1 MSLSQRLGIHYRPA
15 HPRRVMTGMT
25 VLVVGGGGREHALG
39 IGLATSD
46 SVASVHTAPGNAG
59 TAMIGTNHAISASDI
74 EGLISLA
81 EELDAGLVVVGPEA
95 PLVDGLADSLRVK
108 GIPCFGPH
116 SEGARLEGSKL
127 HAKRL
132 MQSLGVPT
140 GGCIVVESADEID
153 TALDSFE
160 PPWVVKRDVLAA
172 GKGVTVTSERRQAAE
187 ALSFGL
193 ESDGFVLLEEH
204 LSGEEA
210 SVLVMMDESG
220 YVCLPPSQDHKRVG
234 EGDTGSNTGGMGA
247 YAPAPVATPAVLQ
260 RVVDE
265 VVVPMHHHLRNQETP
280 YRGCLYL
287 GLMISSE
294 GAPGVIEFNVRFG
307 DPETQVTV
315 PLISSDLAELLLACA
330 EGRVSE
336 TEVEFHTHSA
346 ATVVLASEGYPAS
359 SAIGR
364 VISGSEVSLEEGE
377 ISGFVHYAGAGFD
390 EGGNLVSSGGR
401 VLAAT
406 GVAPDLRSAVGA
418 AYEVMESIQLEGSHY
433 RSDIAYRAL

>member
-1 MSLSQRLGIHYRPA
+1 
-15 HPRRVMTGMT
+15 
-25 VLVVGGGGREHALG
+25 
-39 IGLATSD
+39 
-46 SVASVHTAPGNAG
+46 
-59 TAMIGTNHAISASDI
+59 
-74 EGLISLA
+74 
-81 EELDAGLVVVGPEA
+81 
-95 PLVDGLADSLRVK
+95 
-108 GIPCFGPH
+108 
-116 SEGARLEGSKL
+116 
-127 HAKRL
+127 
-132 MQSLGVPT
+132 
-140 GGCIVVESADEID
+140 
-153 TALDSFE
+153 
-160 PPWVVKRDVLAA
+160 VLAA

-187 ALSFGL
+187 ALSSGL

-204 LSGEEA
+204 LFGEEA

-336 TEVEFHTHSA
+336 AEVEFHTHSA
-346 ATVVLASEGYPAS
+346 ATVVLASEGYPTS

-364 VISGSEVSLEEGE
+364 AISGSEINLEEGE
-377 ISGFVHYAGAGFD
+377 ISGFVHYAGACFD
-390 EGGNLVSSGGR
+390 ERGKLVSSGGR

-406 GVAPDLRSAVGA
+406 GVAPDLRSAVGV